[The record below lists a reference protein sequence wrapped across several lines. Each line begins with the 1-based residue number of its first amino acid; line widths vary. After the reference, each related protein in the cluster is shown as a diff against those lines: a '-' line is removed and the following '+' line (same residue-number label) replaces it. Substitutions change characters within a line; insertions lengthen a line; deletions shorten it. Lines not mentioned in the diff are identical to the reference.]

1 MPMPITS
8 ATTRMKIP
16 REGGAGCR
24 NDWKEWRVGKLSPE
38 RGGRIDVER
47 GGRIDV
53 GAPGGRM
60 LREGAFMTV
69 LSSMACGVRS
79 G

>member
-1 MPMPITS
+1 VPMPITS
-8 ATTRMKIP
+8 VTTRMKIP

-24 NDWKEWRVGKLSPE
+24 NDWKEWRVGKLSL
-38 RGGRIDVER
+38 ER

-60 LREGAFMTV
+60 LREGGFMTV